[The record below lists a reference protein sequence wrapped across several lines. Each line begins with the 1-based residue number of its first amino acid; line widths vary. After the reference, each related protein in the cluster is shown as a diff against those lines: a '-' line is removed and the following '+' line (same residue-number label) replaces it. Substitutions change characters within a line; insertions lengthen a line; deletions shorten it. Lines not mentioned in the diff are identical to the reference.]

1 MLLSTHPNKKS
12 QKRLQIGISSLNNS
26 ITPQTLPL
34 RRSDWLL
41 RNEADGLN
49 DLNII
54 LVSIGCMVSLIILRG
69 QSKGQQLSCPFC
81 FRFLIQ

>member
-1 MLLSTHPNKKS
+1 M
-12 QKRLQIGISSLNNS
+12 
-26 ITPQTLPL
+26 

-69 QSKGQQLSCPFC
+69 QSKGQLNCCPFC